1 MDGENIMFYKES
13 GIKSYTM
20 TDLYLNQIIS
30 FGYEDS
36 YNYYD
41 IDVDK
46 ILLLKISDEE
56 YFLRYNDVN
65 KIVPL
70 QLKINNYSF
79 GELEFFAD
87 DTAEVDIG
95 SNDKIFFLKRR
106 EIWNKIIEL
115 MDIDNPSNFAE
126 YYFDENGDDAE
137 DEFVMLNIEKNTSAI
152 RDKYR
157 NNLVFGF
164 TSVIANNSLQA
175 SLAQYRY

>member
-1 MDGENIMFYKES
+1 
-13 GIKSYTM
+13 M
-20 TDLYLNQIIS
+20 TDLHILGYNIS
-30 FGYEDS
+30 FGYENS
-36 YNYYD
+36 YNYHD

-46 ILLLKISDEE
+46 ILLLKKSEDE
-56 YFLRYNDVN
+56 YFVRYNDVNKN

-79 GELEFFAD
+79 GELEYFAD
-87 DTAEVDIG
+87 HTAEVDIG

-115 MDIDNPSNFAE
+115 MDMDNPSNFAE